1 MHCSPPLA
9 NFQFLPRLTCAR
21 MKWFNHEALTD
32 FPNGS
37 ESDTHFVGGC
47 ETHTHTHTHKNCIH
61 CFTAR
66 SSTMWT
72 SGKNNFCNGLAS
84 LWNWLQSLALV
95 LGAQCWSVSAAV
107 GRILW
112 VWLDWKPGPKKV
124 WYGTLGLCL
133 FLHTEQTWTAET
145 GSSPVLRV
153 LSLHFRLCR
162 TVQLCR
168 PWSFPRGGRNRSC
181 TLFFPGAR
189 SSWFTTCTQYL
200 TVSLL
205 QLDTHN
211 KPCNVLE
218 NALMYYWVQ
227 TIAITVRRYE

>member
-1 MHCSPPLA
+1 MGQNPI
-9 NFQFLPRLTCAR
+9 LTLLGVVR
-21 MKWFNHEALTD
+21 H
-32 FPNGS
+32 
-37 ESDTHFVGGC
+37 TH
-47 ETHTHTHTHKNCIH
+47 THTHTHTHKNCIH

-72 SGKNNFCNGLAS
+72 SGKDNFCNGLAS

-145 GSSPVLRV
+145 GSSPVLKV

-218 NALMYYWVQ
+218 KRSHVLLGPDNRNLQSAVMNNGN
-227 TIAITVRRYE
+227 